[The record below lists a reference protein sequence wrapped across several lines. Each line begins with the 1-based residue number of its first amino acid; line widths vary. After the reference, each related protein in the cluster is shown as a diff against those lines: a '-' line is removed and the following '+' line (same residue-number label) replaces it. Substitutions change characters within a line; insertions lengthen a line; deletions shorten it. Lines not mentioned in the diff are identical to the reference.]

1 MSKKSV
7 VIWDGN
13 VRDAALSILL
23 AIDKNQAYSNLLL
36 HETIKRH
43 KIEAKDRAL
52 LTEIT
57 YGTLQHKM
65 TLDFYLEPFLRS
77 KIDHWVRWLLR
88 LSLYQMHYL
97 TRIPPHAAVN
107 EAVEIAKRRG
117 HKGIASTVNGV
128 LRSILREGVR
138 DTATIS
144 DPVERLAI
152 ATSHPE
158 WLVTRWVEAYGMERT
173 AAMLEENNVPPMQTV
188 RVNTT
193 KTTVEAAVQSLVAEG
208 LQVEKSELIAECL
221 HIANGQAAR
230 TTAFKEGLITIQ
242 DESSMLPATVMN
254 PQADWRV
261 LDMCAAP
268 GGKTTHLAEKMQ
280 DAGQIIALDLHPH
293 KLDLIDE
300 NTARLDLQS
309 ISTVPL
315 DGRKVGAY
323 FEANSFDAILVD
335 APCSGLGVMR
345 RKPDIKYTKREEDLS
360 NLQTIQLALLNAA
373 VAILKPGG
381 QLIYSTCT
389 VDKIEN
395 EGTVQAFLAANTN
408 IVSEP
413 LANLPQQLQQ
423 KQQDGMLQV
432 FPQDFGSDGFF
443 VAAFRKKEDPVNG
456 GSK

>member
-23 AIDKNQAYSNLLL
+23 AVDKNQAYSNLLL

-43 KIEAKDRAL
+43 KIEPKDRAL
-52 LTEIT
+52 LTEMT

-65 TLDFYLEPFLRS
+65 TLDYYLAPFIRG

-128 LRSILREGVR
+128 LRSILRQGVR
-138 DTATIS
+138 STDEIT
-144 DPVERLAI
+144 DPIERLAI
-152 ATSHPE
+152 ATSHPD
-158 WLVTRWVEAYGMERT
+158 WLVQRWVEAYGMAT
-173 AAMLEENNVPPMQTV
+173 TQAMLEENNVPPVQTV

-193 KTTVEAAVQSLVAEG
+193 KATVAEVVASLTAEGITVEQSTL
-208 LQVEKSELIAECL
+208 LAECL
-221 HIANGQAAR
+221 HIKGGQAAR
-230 TTAFKEGLITIQ
+230 TKAFAEGLMTIQ

-268 GGKTTHLAEKMQ
+268 GGKTTHLAEKMN
-280 DAGQIIALDLHPH
+280 DEGSILALDLHPH
-293 KLDLIDE
+293 KLELIDE
-300 NTARLDLQS
+300 NTARLGLAS
-309 ISTVPL
+309 IDTAPL
-315 DGRKVGAY
+315 DGRKAPEY
-323 FEANSFDAILVD
+323 LALESFDAILVD

-345 RKPDIKYTKREEDLS
+345 RKPDIKYTKREEDLES
-360 NLQTIQLALLNAA
+360 LQAIQLSLLKAA
-373 VAILKPGG
+373 TRLLKPGG
-381 QLIYSTCT
+381 LLIYSTCT
-389 VDKIEN
+389 VDKTEN
-395 EGTVQAFLAANTN
+395 EGTVAQFLQDVKKMQST
-408 IVSEP
+408 P
-413 LANLPQQLQQ
+413 LQNLPAALDAKQ
-423 KQQDGMLQV
+423 KDGMLQV

-443 VAAFRKKEDPVNG
+443 VAAFRKQA
-456 GSK
+456 